1 MKLKRLEQQQSV
13 FQTKSTVS
21 LDNANTPVR
30 IGNKLRVTN
39 VHSLPEFGNEGG
51 VDTLDPY
58 QVAELLIQQEVLVN
72 PNTSEKIGFCRIRN
86 IDEHSTGGITYTCL
100 ILKC

>member
-1 MKLKRLEQQQSV
+1 MVVTNLSSSCKYLFRCKAYVKGYEIEKIGTTTIGLPKAR
-13 FQTKSTVS
+13 STVS

-58 QVAELLIQQEVLVN
+58 QVAELYD
-72 PNTSEKIGFCRIRN
+72 T
-86 IDEHSTGGITYTCL
+86 TGSVR
-100 ILKC
+100 